1 MLQVKEIVDGNDITK
16 VAQAAQADNH
26 YVLGPTHYWVDEKTG
41 EVRGYFSSGVI
52 PHGHFWMHSQAT
64 PRESMEIIHRC
75 EQISKERLRG
85 VPFGIIACHPSSPF
99 NANLEK
105 HFGYKPVI
113 RGTDLFYVNLFQG
126 GMHENAKRTR

>member
-41 EVRGYFSSGVI
+41 EVRGYLSAGII

-64 PRESMEIIHRC
+64 PRQSMEIIRSC
-75 EQISKERLRG
+75 EKIAKAKFAG
-85 VPFGIIACHPSSPF
+85 VPFGIMACHPTSPF
-99 NANLEK
+99 NGVIEK

-113 RGTDLFYVNLFQG
+113 RGTDLFYVDLTQG
-126 GMHENAKRTR
+126 RK